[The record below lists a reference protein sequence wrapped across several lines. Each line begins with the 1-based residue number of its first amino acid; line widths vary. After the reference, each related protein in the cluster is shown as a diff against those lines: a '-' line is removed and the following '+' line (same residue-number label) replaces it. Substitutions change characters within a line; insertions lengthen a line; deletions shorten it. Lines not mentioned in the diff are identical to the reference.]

1 MTQEIQ
7 VDFTRELGI
16 VKPMHA
22 INNLPCLPFDAHEN
36 NLFLK
41 LQQAGVPYARLHDTG
56 GKFGGAHYVDV
67 ENIFPDFDADE
78 TDPASYDF
86 AFTDRLLEEMAKYHI
101 KPFYRL
107 GATIENQHFI
117 KAYHIYPPKDFAKWA
132 RICQGIIRHYNEGWA
147 NGYHFGIE
155 YWEIWNEPENSPI
168 PEENPMWKGT
178 PEQFYSLYET
188 ASKHLKAAFPSIKVG
203 GYGSCGFYGIDKDN
217 VFTQALSSPRV
228 ESFLTFMDGFLEH
241 CRCTGSPLD
250 FFSWHS
256 YGDVEDNLRYAAY
269 AKERLTQ
276 YGYGEAEVLLNE
288 WNPDIKEKG
297 RLRDAANI
305 AACMC
310 AMQKTSTDMCMY
322 YDGQIT
328 STYCGLFDFTAHDV
342 YKAYYAFAA
351 FDQLY
356 QMGREAFSH
365 TDAQGVE
372 LCATKGEGRRGLL
385 AVNRRPEPVRLSLS
399 VKGASPQPLSC
410 RAIDQDHDFTPV
422 SLPCSGELELPSN
435 GVWYLEFAP
444 EQRP

>member
-1 MTQEIQ
+1 MKTI
-7 VDFTRELGI
+7 FFSSSSRPGCPTPGS
-16 VKPMHA
+16 
-22 INNLPCLPFDAHEN
+22 
-36 NLFLK
+36 
-41 LQQAGVPYARLHDTG
+41 HDTG

-310 AMQKTSTDMCMY
+310 AMRKPPP
-322 YDGQIT
+322 I
-328 STYCGLFDFTAHDV
+328 
-342 YKAYYAFAA
+342 
-351 FDQLY
+351 
-356 QMGREAFSH
+356 
-365 TDAQGVE
+365 
-372 LCATKGEGRRGLL
+372 
-385 AVNRRPEPVRLSLS
+385 
-399 VKGASPQPLSC
+399 
-410 RAIDQDHDFTPV
+410 
-422 SLPCSGELELPSN
+422 
-435 GVWYLEFAP
+435 
-444 EQRP
+444 